1 LIHDGARYHTSASTQ
16 AFLTAH
22 NDRLTF
28 RTLFRTAEAI
38 LEEPPAE
45 NGGGAIYRRCYVL

>member
-1 LIHDGARYHTSASTQ
+1 MYPMAGVTPKDVDVFATY
-16 AFLTAH
+16 
-22 NDRLTF
+22 LTF
-28 RTLFRTAEAI
+28 RTLFRTFEAI

>member
-1 LIHDGARYHTSASTQ
+1 VIPARAAKPRDKAKVEVGVQ
-16 AFLTAH
+16 
-22 NDRLTF
+22 LTF